1 MLKYIIFILLVLPIV
16 YSQDYMKIKYFYV
29 PKDMVVE
36 STKSNESIVIV
47 ENTHNET
54 IYMVSLKYNLPS
66 GFSISQKE
74 IEELQSNQ
82 KKSIKFNLTANTNK
96 GVYNITIWAESID
109 DISGNKIQSPKYTFQ
124 VSVLEKTGV
133 NTTIATTTYSII
145 TTTTYSTTANTTTVA
160 TQSTTTNVQIKRL
173 TNNVKFVLI
182 GAIILILVVLLII
195 MSR

>member
-1 MLKYIIFILLVLPIV
+1 
-16 YSQDYMKIKYFYV
+16 MKIKYFYV
-29 PKDMVVE
+29 PKDMIVE